1 MTKNEDY
8 ISPENV
14 RDGLKRCHAVVT
26 RLLNDAEL
34 LKKAGRY
41 SSAVG
46 LSILAFE
53 EIAKANDLQTKVN
66 KKSGMTEGEW
76 KKISFGRLAH
86 DIKLSGMFEEREKR
100 LDRLT
105 KADENYMKFVN
116 AKLGLP
122 GHPDLQTTKI
132 ETLFL
137 KKIFP
142 KLNSVK
148 QDCFYL
154 NWDRKGN
161 TWTYFD
167 KRFNEKI
174 KKAIA
179 EFLITTTKN
188 IMIAQ
193 KYTMEIPRKKFID
206 YTDADWKK
214 ALEGKNHKDW
224 AAILKKS
231 STKEFVGIAD
241 RAVVA
246 IDSYPES
253 KKK

>member
-1 MTKNEDY
+1 MTDEY

-14 RDGLKRCHAVVT
+14 REGLKRCHTVVT

-34 LKKAGRY
+34 LKKEGRY

-53 EIAKANDLQTKVN
+53 EVAKANDLRLKV
-66 KKSGMTEGEW
+66 KKESGMTATEW
-76 KKISFGRLAH
+76 RKISFGRLAH
-86 DIKLSGMFEEREKR
+86 EIKLSGMFEEREKR
-100 LDRLT
+100 LDKLT
-105 KADENYMKFVN
+105 NVDENYLKIVN

-122 GHPDLQTTKI
+122 GYPDFQTAQI
-132 ETLFL
+132 ETQFL

-154 NWDRKGN
+154 NWDEKGN
-161 TWTYFD
+161 AWTYFD

-174 KKAIA
+174 KKAVA

-188 IMIAQ
+188 IMISQ
-193 KYTMEIPRKKFID
+193 KYTMEIPRKKFKD
-206 YTDADWKK
+206 FSDKDWQK
-214 ALEGKNHKDW
+214 ALDCKSHKDW
-224 AAILKKS
+224 VAILKKS
-231 STKEFVGIAD
+231 STKEYVGVAD
-241 RAVVA
+241 RAAIA